1 MRNLRGA
8 AVAIGFAGLLAGCAA
23 PEIPYDRT
31 AAGEVKSI
39 GIVTPS
45 FPEEGSVILATSVGK
60 NFGLVGALIDAGMQ
74 ANRDSQFKD
83 MLQRQGFSIQDSFVA
98 SLSEG
103 LKRKGY
109 DVSVIPFTREAKKDF
124 AAHYPVA
131 AGGKVDAYLDLV
143 AMDYGYI
150 AAGIG
155 SSTPYRPHLV
165 MKARLVS
172 VKDSSVLMQDL
183 ILYNPVAPASK
194 AITVAP
200 DPAYT
205 FADFDALVGNPGNAV
220 QGLKTA
226 ADKSAETIS
235 QLLQ

>member
-1 MRNLRGA
+1 
-8 AVAIGFAGLLAGCAA
+8 
-23 PEIPYDRT
+23 
-31 AAGEVKSI
+31 
-39 GIVTPS
+39 
-45 FPEEGSVILATSVGK
+45 
-60 NFGLVGALIDAGMQ
+60 
-74 ANRDSQFKD
+74 
-83 MLQRQGFSIQDSFVA
+83 
-98 SLSEG
+98 
-103 LKRKGY
+103 
-109 DVSVIPFTREAKKDF
+109 
-124 AAHYPVA
+124 
-131 AGGKVDAYLDLV
+131 
-143 AMDYGYI
+143 
-150 AAGIG
+150 
-155 SSTPYRPHLV
+155 

-205 FADFDALVGNPGNAV
+205 FKDFDALVGNPGNAV